1 MTSENCPK
9 CNKKLPP
16 PFKSSGRQVC
26 SNCGW
31 SDKLKSTKQDQT
43 STEPKIKQNF

>member
-1 MTSENCPK
+1 MSLDSCPQ

-26 SNCGW
+26 IGCGW
-31 SDKLKSTKQDQT
+31 TDIPNKVIPIPKSHWRLDID
-43 STEPKIKQNF
+43 IK